1 MTVLVHINIL
11 TKDSL
16 LLLMTS
22 LFPESDMVIYH
33 CHVEENLTYNLLF
46 KSHLNALT
54 VDFEEVKTAPTEC
67 KEKRFQMSHLP
78 IFTIVK
84 HLNVDD
90 SS

>member
-11 TKDSL
+11 TKD
-16 LLLMTS
+16 S

-67 KEKRFQMSHLP
+67 KEKCFQMSHLP
-78 IFTIVK
+78 IFTILK
-84 HLNVDD
+84 RLKMCWCG
-90 SS
+90 

>member
-1 MTVLVHINIL
+1 MLIKVIMTKEMSDYMVMWMPDIHVH
-11 TKDSL
+11 
-16 LLLMTS
+16 
-22 LFPESDMVIYH
+22 V
-33 CHVEENLTYNLLF
+33 LTYKNLVW
-46 KSHLNALT
+46 SIT